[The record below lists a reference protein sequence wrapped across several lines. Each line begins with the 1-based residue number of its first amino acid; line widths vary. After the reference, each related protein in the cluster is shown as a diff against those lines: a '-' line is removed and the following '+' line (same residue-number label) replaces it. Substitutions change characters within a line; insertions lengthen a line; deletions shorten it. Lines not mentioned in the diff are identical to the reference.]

1 MEKLLNNRDSHKSNK
16 SNRSNKSVELDE
28 PPEEDADVVDN
39 VKAFLKARK
48 LDHKDSDDNQDQA
61 DTTDSR
67 TPRKLTT
74 PRRGV
79 GLSFKPKVDKFS
91 KKTMPKFKSDSE
103 GGGVPALDSDLE
115 VTEIGQ

>member
-48 LDHKDSDDNQDQA
+48 LDTKDSDDN
-61 DTTDSR
+61 
-67 TPRKLTT
+67 
-74 PRRGV
+74 
-79 GLSFKPKVDKFS
+79 
-91 KKTMPKFKSDSE
+91 
-103 GGGVPALDSDLE
+103 
-115 VTEIGQ
+115 